1 MNRRLLTSDIIGGV
15 LDRGNLLEELHSGM
29 NI

>member
-1 MNRRLLTSDIIGGV
+1 LTSDIIGGV
-15 LDRGNLLEELHSGM
+15 LDRVKPVEELHSGM